1 MADTRT
7 SSVPRLRTEADSH
20 PSTAPRHSGRG
31 GGGGDD
37 ERLLRALYD
46 QHAEPLLMF
55 VLRLTGGDR
64 QAAEDVVQETLLR
77 AWRNAHKFDVDSAS
91 TLRPWLVA
99 VARRIVIDVYRSTKA
114 RPAESYGDDL
124 DSHPLFVLSDE
135 VGNVLQRIMIVD
147 ALRALTP
154 AHREILV
161 ESYFRGRTAQEVANE
176 LGLPV
181 GTVKS
186 RLFYALRA
194 LRTVLADKGVTR

>member
-1 MADTRT
+1 MPEGRT
-7 SSVPRLRTEADSH
+7 PTVPRMRTEAE
-20 PSTAPRHSGRG
+20 PRAVAPGRHAGKNP
-31 GGGGDD
+31 GDD

-77 AWRNAHKFDVDSAS
+77 AWRNAHKFDADSAS

-114 RPAESYGDDL
+114 RPTESYGDDL

-135 VGNVLQRIMIVD
+135 AGNVVQRLMIVD
-147 ALRALTP
+147 ALRTLTP
-154 AHREILV
+154 AHRQILV
-161 ESYFRGRTAQEVANE
+161 ESYFRGHTAQEVATQ

-194 LRTVLADKGVTR
+194 LRTVLANKGVTR

>member
-1 MADTRT
+1 M
-7 SSVPRLRTEADSH
+7 
-20 PSTAPRHSGRG
+20 
-31 GGGGDD
+31 
-37 ERLLRALYD
+37 
-46 QHAEPLLMF
+46 
-55 VLRLTGGDR
+55 
-64 QAAEDVVQETLLR
+64 
-77 AWRNAHKFDVDSAS
+77 
-91 TLRPWLVA
+91 
-99 VARRIVIDVYRSTKA
+99 
-114 RPAESYGDDL
+114 
-124 DSHPLFVLSDE
+124 LSDE